1 MSETKPISEG
11 TAGAPASGSA
21 SREADAIYQN
31 GRIVGRVLDAEV
43 EADSRKIRIGE
54 IYDSDWLLLPEECD
68 YQQYRI
74 VIQNVQDAS
83 KISRDSD
90 RKGRILKDCVAE
102 IVGYR
107 NN

>member
-1 MSETKPISEG
+1 MSEKNPNSERSE
-11 TAGAPASGSA
+11 AQPAPASA
-21 SREADAIYQN
+21 TREADAIYQN
-31 GRIVGRVLDAEV
+31 GRIVGRVLDSQIDAEGR
-43 EADSRKIRIGE
+43 EIRFGE

-74 VIQNVQDAS
+74 VIQNVRDAS

-90 RKGRILKDCVAE
+90 RKGRILRYCVAE
-102 IVGYR
+102 IVGYL